1 MIYNGFDNNTT
12 DFEKKVSKKQLFV
25 IKTYFFY
32 FNIVT

>member
-1 MIYNGFDNNTT
+1 MQ
-12 DFEKKVSKKQLFV
+12 ELELMKVKLEKQLFV

>member
-1 MIYNGFDNNTT
+1 MQ
-12 DFEKKVSKKQLFV
+12 ELELMKVKLEKQLLV

>member
-1 MIYNGFDNNTT
+1 VGMQ
-12 DFEKKVSKKQLFV
+12 ELELMKVKLEKQLSV

>member
-1 MIYNGFDNNTT
+1 MQ
-12 DFEKKVSKKQLFV
+12 ELELMKVKSEKQLFV